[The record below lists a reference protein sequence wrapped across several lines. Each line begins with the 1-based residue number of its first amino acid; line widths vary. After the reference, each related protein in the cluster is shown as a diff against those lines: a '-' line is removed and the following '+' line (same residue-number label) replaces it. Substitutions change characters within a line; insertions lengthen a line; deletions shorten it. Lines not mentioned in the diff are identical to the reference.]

1 MALSEHALEHFQRL
15 ARDFEPV
22 HLIQLK
28 DEMLREVR
36 DFREAAKS
44 HEMLP
49 VDLAQ
54 ELHDNLLGL
63 FAIMGELSVEQQ
75 RLIVGAARYFVASD
89 DEYPDTETILGLDDD
104 ISVFNHVVEQLG
116 RSDLRMHY

>member
-1 MALSEHALEHFQRL
+1 MALSEHASEHFQRL
-15 ARDFEPV
+15 AQDFEPV
-22 HLIQLK
+22 HLIRLK
-28 DEMLREVR
+28 DEMSQQLVN
-36 DFREAAKS
+36 FREAAKQ

-54 ELHDNLLGL
+54 ELHDNLLAL
-63 FAIMGELSVEQQ
+63 FALMAEFSVEQQ
-75 RLIVGAARYFVASD
+75 ALVVGAARYFVAQD

>member
-15 ARDFEPV
+15 TRDFEPV

-75 RLIVGAARYFVASD
+75 RLIVGAARYFVAQD

>member
-15 ARDFEPV
+15 TRDFEPV

-63 FAIMGELSVEQQ
+63 FAI
-75 RLIVGAARYFVASD
+75 
-89 DEYPDTETILGLDDD
+89 
-104 ISVFNHVVEQLG
+104 
-116 RSDLRMHY
+116 